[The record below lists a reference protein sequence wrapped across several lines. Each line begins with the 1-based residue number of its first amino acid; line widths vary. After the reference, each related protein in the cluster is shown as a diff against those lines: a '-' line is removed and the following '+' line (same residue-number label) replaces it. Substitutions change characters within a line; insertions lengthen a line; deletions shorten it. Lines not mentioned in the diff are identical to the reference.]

1 MVVGHRAA
9 HLTQLA
15 RGLLAGSRTEVG
27 ANGAGVD
34 DLNIESLLSKFR
46 GGLDPGETTS
56 DDANARV

>member
-1 MVVGHRAA
+1 
-9 HLTQLA
+9 
-15 RGLLAGSRTEVG
+15 VG